1 MNKLIT
7 ILILNI
13 VLAFSTNASDLAK
26 ATYVLQVSSN
36 LGCVNLDIEL
46 ISDKLDTPQYVKFTS
61 SAYGATTLPQGEYTF
76 GSVICID
83 KEGRQELD
91 VLKGKIMAFS
101 LSAGKVYYGG
111 RLIFKKVE
119 GLDVN
124 SAPKVIENCT
134 QMISSARGE
143 PSNECSDGVGVD
155 TAARKNYQVNVY
167 APEVTE
173 KDIEIV
179 RTALSLS
186 ENQLIYLPIKYKKN

>member
-1 MNKLIT
+1 MNKL
-7 ILILNI
+7 LILLTLI
-13 VLAFSTNASDLAK
+13 SMPFLSTKADDFAK
-26 ATYVLQVSSN
+26 ATYILQVSSN
-36 LGCVNLDIEL
+36 LGCDNLDVEL

-61 SAYGATTLPQGEYTF
+61 SAYAATTLPQGKYTF
-76 GSVICID
+76 GNVICSN
-83 KEGRQELD
+83 KEGMRELD
-91 VLKGKIMAFS
+91 VLKDKIMAFS
-101 LSAGKVYYGG
+101 LSAGKVYFGG

-119 GLDVN
+119 DFDVN

-186 ENQLIYLPIKYKKN
+186 ENQLTYLPIEYKKN